1 MRRNRIKF
9 GLMLA
14 LAFLMLVSL
23 SACTGKATEAQS
35 QLAKV
40 GRGNLTVT
48 VGADGNLSF
57 VKDRKLVFGISGTI
71 AEVNVEEGDFVTQ
84 GTVLAR
90 LDTTSLELAVKAAEV
105 NLEIATNSYR
115 RLTYPYTYS
124 TFAFDVPNALANVSN
139 ARRDLDKALK
149 KLEVGLSFDQYW
161 EVWQELDSAQKK
173 LTEAEQMLAQGR
185 GENVIVSGVIS
196 ATDFFTLRAAQLGV
210 EQAQVSLD
218 VANTNLAQAVIVAP
232 FDGVV
237 AAVDIKEGDSLSSFD
252 YATRTIMELVDPAK
266 MELDAE
272 VDEIDMPSVKLGQ
285 RAIISVDALP
295 NVQIDG
301 EVTSISPLATE
312 ESGLVLYKI
321 KVSFEVPAGYELK
334 AGMSA
339 TADIVV
345 AERTDVLL
353 VPSRAIGEDS
363 EGNSTVQVLVKG
375 KIEERTVVTGIS
387 DGLQTEIVSG
397 LNEGDT
403 VVVERKASPSLG
415 FGPGG

>member
-23 SACTGKATEAQS
+23 SACTGQSREAQS

-40 GRGNLTVT
+40 SRGNVTVT

-90 LDTTSLELAVKAAEV
+90 LDTTSLELAVKTAQV
-105 NLEIATNSYR
+105 DLEIATNSYR
-115 RLTYPYTYS
+115 SLTYPYTYS
-124 TFAFDVPNALANVSN
+124 TLAFDVPAALASL
-139 ARRDLDKALK
+139 ADAQRELK
-149 KLEVGLSFDQYW
+149 KAEESLEMELSYEQYW
-161 EVWQELDSAQKK
+161 QVKQALDEAQAKV
-173 LTEAEQMLAQGR
+173 TEAEQRLARGR
-185 GENVIVSGVIS
+185 GEDLFASGVIS
-196 ATDFFTLRAAQLGV
+196 ATDFFTLRAAQLTM
-210 EQAQVSLD
+210 EKAQVALD
-218 VANTNLAQAVIVAP
+218 MANTNLAQAVIVAP

-237 AAVDIKEGDSLSSFD
+237 ARVDIKEGDSLSAFD
-252 YATRTIMELVDPAK
+252 YATRTIMEVVDPAK

-295 NVQIDG
+295 DAQIDG

-312 ESGLVLYKI
+312 EAGLVLYKI

-353 VPSRAIGEDS
+353 VPSRAVGLDS
-363 EGNSTVQVLVKG
+363 QGNSTVQVMVKG
-375 KIEERTVVTGIS
+375 KIEERAVVTGIS

-403 VVVERKASPSLG
+403 VLVERKAQPSLG